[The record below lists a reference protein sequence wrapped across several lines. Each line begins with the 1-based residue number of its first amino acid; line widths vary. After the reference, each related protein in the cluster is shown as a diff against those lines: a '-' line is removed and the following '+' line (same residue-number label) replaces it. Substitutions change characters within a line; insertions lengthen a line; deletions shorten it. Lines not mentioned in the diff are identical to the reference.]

1 MLPEGKGPAPMHAL
15 SAQDWQ
21 IELTSET
28 QTAELAKDIASFV
41 GAGDV
46 ITLSGGLGGGKTS
59 FARALIRIVL
69 NDALHEVPSPTFSLM
84 QIYAGPSFPIVHAD
98 LYRIRDADELTELGW
113 EEETE
118 HALVLIEWAERI
130 AERLPQDRLDIHFEV
145 DAGREENFRLCR
157 ITGFGKFKQRV
168 EMAGAI
174 KRLLDRA
181 HWADAIRSFMLGD
194 ASTRAYERLEKPDG
208 QKAIL
213 MISPPRPDG
222 PLVRYGKPYSAIARL
237 AETITPFIAIDEG
250 LRAKGFSA
258 PEIYAYDTKAGLAI
272 LEDLG
277 QEGIINDKGPI
288 EERYAEASAALAHL
302 HSLTLPETINLSE
315 GSAYRIPPYDMDA
328 LLIEVEL
335 LTQWYVPYYLK
346 LSLSSSA
353 GATFL
358 SLWKNCLEEIVQG
371 EKTWVL
377 RDYHSPN
384 ILWLDQRKESE
395 RIGIIDFQDCV
406 RGPAAYDVASLL
418 QDARVTIPDEME
430 IRLLSHYARIR
441 QAKDSAFV
449 MADFTKA
456 YALMGAQRATKI
468 LGIFTR
474 LDRRDGKPHYLTH
487 MPRIEH
493 YLRKCL
499 LHPALA
505 TIRFWFSEHMPS
517 LLDNKE

>member
-1 MLPEGKGPAPMHAL
+1 MAAMDAL
-15 SAQDWQ
+15 AGQDWQ
-21 IELTSET
+21 IELTSQL
-28 QTAELAKDIASFV
+28 QTEELAKDIASFIA
-41 GAGDV
+41 AGDV

-59 FARALIRIVL
+59 FARALIRIL
-69 NDALHEVPSPTFSLM
+69 LDDAMHEVPSPTFSLM
-84 QIYAGPSFPIVHAD
+84 QIYSGPSYSIVHAD
-98 LYRIRDADELTELGW
+98 LYRIKDADELNELGW
-113 EEETE
+113 DEETE

-130 AERLPQDRLDIHFEV
+130 QDRLPQDRLDIQFEV
-145 DAGREENFRLCR
+145 DASRGENFRLCR

-168 EMAGAI
+168 EIAGAI
-174 KRLLDRA
+174 KRLLDGA
-181 HWADAIRSFMLGD
+181 HWTDAKRSFMLGD
-194 ASTRAYERLEKPDG
+194 ASTRAYERLEKSDG

-222 PLVRYGKPYSAIARL
+222 PPVRYGKPYSSIARL
-237 AETITPFIAIDEG
+237 AENILPFIAIDEG
-250 LRAKGFSA
+250 LRNRGFSA
-258 PEIYAYDTKAGLAI
+258 PEIYAYDAKAGLAI

-277 QEGIINDKGPI
+277 QAGIIDESGPI

-302 HSLTLPETINLSE
+302 HTLDLPDRIDLAD
-315 GSAYRIPPYDMDA
+315 GSSYQIPVYDMDA

-353 GATFL
+353 QATFL
-358 SLWKNCLEEIVQG
+358 SIWKNSLEKLVQG
-371 EKTWVL
+371 EKTWAL

-384 ILWLDQRKESE
+384 ILWLEQRQGIE
-395 RIGIIDFQDCV
+395 RIGMIDFQDCV
-406 RGPAAYDVASLL
+406 RGHPAYDVASLL
-418 QDARVTIPDEME
+418 QDARITIPDEME

-441 QAKDSAFV
+441 QAKDPAFL

-474 LDRRDGKPHYLTH
+474 LDRRDGKPHYLAH

-505 TIRFWFSEHMPS
+505 DVRKWHQEHVPA
-517 LLDNKE
+517 LLDNKD